1 MQVQELDDLANWF
14 KRNVLEIQNLDDD
27 VMDQWEYE
35 EALTAEALEQLK
47 QADDEFGL
55 LEYII
60 GIDGMDAVSYTH
72 LTLPTKA

>member
-14 KRNVLEIQNLDDD
+14 KKNVLEFQSLDDY
-27 VMDQWEYE
+27 VMDQWEHE
-35 EALTAEALEQLK
+35 EALSAEALEQLK

-60 GIDGMDAVSYTH
+60 GIDGMDA
-72 LTLPTKA
+72 

>member
-60 GIDGMDAVSYTH
+60 GIDGMDA
-72 LTLPTKA
+72 

>member
-14 KRNVLEIQNLDDD
+14 KKNVLEIQSLDDD
-27 VMDQWEYE
+27 VMDQREYE
-35 EALTAEALEQLK
+35 EALSAEALEQLK

-60 GIDGMDAVSYTH
+60 GIDGMDA
-72 LTLPTKA
+72 

>member
-14 KRNVLEIQNLDDD
+14 KKNVLEFQSLDDD
-27 VMDQWEYE
+27 VMDQREHE
-35 EALTAEALEQLK
+35 EALSAEALEQLK

-60 GIDGMDAVSYTH
+60 GIDGMDA
-72 LTLPTKA
+72 

>member
-14 KRNVLEIQNLDDD
+14 KKNVLEIQSLDDD
-27 VMDQWEYE
+27 VMDQREHE
-35 EALTAEALEQLK
+35 EALSAEALEQLK

-60 GIDGMDAVSYTH
+60 GIDGMDA
-72 LTLPTKA
+72 